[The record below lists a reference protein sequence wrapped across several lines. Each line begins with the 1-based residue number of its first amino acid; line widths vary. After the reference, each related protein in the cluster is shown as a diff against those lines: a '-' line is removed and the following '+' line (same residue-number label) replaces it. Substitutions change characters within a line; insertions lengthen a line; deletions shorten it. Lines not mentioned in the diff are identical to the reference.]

1 MSKLLPDNSL
11 RPNPYKSLLEAE
23 IIREEIKVGLL
34 PKHPSAEEIKK
45 RNAMNKLSRMEEYLI
60 ALDPQMSS
68 CFVDIENW
76 KPKRPGYRLVR
87 VAYKGRGLESQI
99 WVPDRNNRNQHR
111 INDGL

>member
-1 MSKLLPDNSL
+1 MSKLSTDASL
-11 RPNPYKSLLEAE
+11 APNPYRYLLEAE
-23 IIREEIKVGLL
+23 VIREEIAVGLL
-34 PKHPSAEEIKK
+34 PKYPSAKDIQK

-68 CFVDIENW
+68 CFVDIKNW
-76 KPKRPGYRLVR
+76 KPKRPGYHLVR

-99 WVPDRNNRNQHR
+99 WVADRNRRNQHR